1 MTFFVISDI
10 EELKLKNSD
19 GLYTVTYEAVNTI
32 SEHIIEVDYTDIGR
46 ISIGLILPILD
57 TRDNANKYITFD
69 DEFYFDYETL
79 NTLN

>member
-1 MTFFVISDI
+1 MTFFVISNI
-10 EELKLKNSD
+10 EKCKLKNND

-57 TRDNANKYITFD
+57 TRDNADKYITFE
-69 DEFYFDYETL
+69 DEFYFDYESL

>member
-1 MTFFVISDI
+1 MTFFVISNI
-10 EELKLKNSD
+10 EKCKLEGSD

-57 TRDNANKYITFD
+57 TRDNVNKYITFE
-69 DEFYFDYETL
+69 DEFYFDYESLKNL
-79 NTLN
+79 N

>member
-10 EELKLKNSD
+10 EELKLKDSD
-19 GLYTVTYEAVNTI
+19 SLYTVTYEAVNTI
-32 SEHIIEVDYTDIGR
+32 SEHIIEVDYTDIGN
-46 ISIGLILPILD
+46 ISIGIILPILD
-57 TRDNANKYITFD
+57 TRDNADKYITFD

>member
-1 MTFFVISDI
+1 MTFFVISNI
-10 EELKLKNSD
+10 EKCKLEDSD
-19 GLYTVTYEAVNTI
+19 WLYTVTYEAVNTI
-32 SEHIIEVDYTDIGR
+32 NEHIIEVDYTDIGN

-57 TRDNANKYITFD
+57 TRDNEDKYITFE